1 MEPPHHFMSPMR
13 VLIKIEKS
21 EPPTLDHPG
30 RWSEHFNDFLKKCLV
45 KDSNKRPSVEDLLKY
60 PFVTEPLDKKP
71 LVDLLS
77 QADQAIK
84 AKSQVINI

>member
-1 MEPPHHFMSPMR
+1 MEPPYHFMSPMR

-30 RWSEHFNDFLKKCLV
+30 RWSEDFNDFLKKCLI
-45 KDSNKRPSVEDLLKY
+45 KDSNKRPSVEDLLKH
-60 PFVTEPLDKKP
+60 PFGTEPLDKKP

-77 QADQAIK
+77 QVKQAVK
-84 AKSQVINI
+84 FPSH